1 METKTIHAF
10 TEPGSNFPAFINVA
24 ARGEDA
30 FFITTRERGTNTFV
44 RVEMTREQIE
54 ALAADIFN
62 HFNRAY

>member
-10 TEPGSNFPAFINVA
+10 TEPVSNFPAFINVA
-24 ARGEDA
+24 TRGEDA
-30 FFITTRERGTNTFV
+30 FFITARGRGTNSFV
-44 RVEMTREQIE
+44 RVQMTRNQIE

>member
-10 TEPGSNFPAFINVA
+10 TEQEDVFPAFISIA
-24 ARGEDA
+24 AHGEGK
-30 FFITTRERGTNTFV
+30 FSITVERGMNSHA
-44 RVEMTREQIE
+44 RIELTREQIE